1 MCSSDSALAGPGL
14 AACGRHSKDFPM
26 PERPIKSFLCI
37 ALFWLFS
44 VLVLSIAVLVLV
56 IDATMI
62 LILKLRRAKQVNNEG
77 T

>member
-1 MCSSDSALAGPGL
+1 MVL
-14 AACGRHSKDFPM
+14 GRLPVEGIAKLFPCRK
-26 PERPIKSFLCI
+26 RPIESFLCI

-44 VLVLSIAVLVLV
+44 VLVLSMAVLVLV

-62 LILKLRRAKQVNNEG
+62 LILELRWAKHVNNEG